1 MHSHPC
7 GHVAKQGL
15 AFPMLLLLALLSGEL
30 LHVSLHGLP
39 AHVCTGACTMSTHI
53 CTPAHRMYIC
63 MCAHRNYPLPHKQ
76 LRMALMTSSARTL
89 TAVLLSGVIGV
100 LISRVGSVDA
110 YVCGFVCAHTHCFRQ
125 DSGAAAARSHIVHS
139 ADKPQ
144 QNLYVC
150 ARSGILSGLG
160 VACLNSAD
168 YWVYRQA
175 ATWLLWLDLLCCAVG

>member
-1 MHSHPC
+1 
-7 GHVAKQGL
+7 
-15 AFPMLLLLALLSGEL
+15 
-30 LHVSLHGLP
+30 
-39 AHVCTGACTMSTHI
+39 
-53 CTPAHRMYIC
+53 
-63 MCAHRNYPLPHKQ
+63 
-76 LRMALMTSSARTL
+76 MALMTSSARTL

-110 YVCGFVCAHTHCFRQ
+110 YICVGSVDAYICGFVCAHTHCFRQ

-175 ATWLLWLDLLCCAVG
+175 ATWLLWLDLLSCAVG